1 MRVDTFSYDL
11 PPERIAQHP
20 TEDREAARLMV
31 LPSPDDAD
39 GGCSIEHSHIRE
51 LASLIPSGALVVL
64 NDTRVIRARL
74 LGKKPETGGKVE
86 IFLVRRLGTR
96 SLEVAP
102 GDVREVDVWRAL
114 GKASKAL

>member
-11 PPERIAQHP
+11 PPERSAQHP

-31 LPSPDDAD
+31 LPPD
-39 GGCSIEHSHIRE
+39 GGDLQHTRVGD
-51 LASLIPSGALVVL
+51 LASLIPEGALVVL

-96 SLEVAP
+96 SLEIAP
-102 GDVREVDVWRAL
+102 GEVRDVEV
-114 GKASKAL
+114 